1 MRFTAILSVA
11 AATIFAACVA
21 ACDAKPAAPALTEP
35 VSFKLAV
42 KGMHCEGC
50 EGAIC
55 DKVGKIAGVT
65 ACKASHTA
73 EEVEVIAPAEQK
85 DEITAAIVKL
95 GYTVH

>member
-1 MRFTAILSVA
+1 MRIAAITSFVA
-11 AATIFAACVA
+11 AVFLSACEGA
-21 ACDAKPAAPALTEP
+21 SNAPKMSEP

-55 DKVGKIAGVT
+55 AKVTRIDGVT

-73 EEVEVIAPAEQK
+73 EEVEVVAPVEQR
-85 DEITAAIVKL
+85 DAISAAIVKL
-95 GYTVH
+95 GYKVE